1 MSEANLKIKEN
12 HKYSGLSHPRFMEFR
27 CEYKKANTVFNPVL
41 FEREDAFIKGVG
53 KGPSAILEASHV
65 IEKYN
70 IATDSKAYLS
80 GFFTNDPFIALS
92 EEEAIEEVNRLV
104 TKQITEG
111 KLPITLLGDGSGAIG
126 AYYAIN
132 KVAPYA
138 TIINID
144 AHLSLRETMSGTR
157 NHRFCKM
164 KHAKN
169 CSQNVLHFGVSSMG
183 NREKEEFDPDKLFFA
198 DDVLED
204 KYWLED
210 ILCETGDQVYISID
224 ASIFDPALIGSQ
236 NPDVTGISYK
246 IVEKLLRAL
255 SKKSKIIGVDI
266 SGFVPNKHNR
276 GGELILSKLIYDLI
290 SHREQSKS

>member
-1 MSEANLKIKEN
+1 MSEANLKIKQV
-12 HKYSGLSHPRFMEFR
+12 HKYSGLPHPRFMEFR

-41 FEREDAFIKGVG
+41 FERDDAFIKGVG
-53 KGPSAILEASHV
+53 KGPSAILEASYV

-70 IATDSKAYLS
+70 IPTDSKAYLS

-104 TKQITEG
+104 TKQILEG
-111 KLPITLLGDGSGAIG
+111 KLPVTLLGDGSGAIG

-132 KVAPYA
+132 KVAPHA

-157 NHRFCKM
+157 NHRFCKT

-169 CSQNVLHFGVSSMG
+169 CSENVLHFGVSSMG
-183 NREKEEFDPDKLFFA
+183 NSEKEEFNPDKLFFA
-198 DDVLED
+198 DDVIED

-210 ILCETGDQVYISID
+210 ILCETGESAYISID

-236 NPDVTGISYK
+236 NPEMTNISYK
-246 IVEKLLRAL
+246 CIEKLLRAL
-255 SKKSKIIGVDI
+255 SKKSKILGLDI
-266 SGFVPNKHNR
+266 SGFVPNEKNR
-276 GGELILSKLIYDLI
+276 AAEIILSKLIYDLI
-290 SHREQSKS
+290 SHIQKEGK

>member
-1 MSEANLKIKEN
+1 MTESNIKIKEI
-12 HKYSGLSHPRFMEFR
+12 HKYSELNHPRFMEFR

-41 FEREDAFIKGVG
+41 FERADAFIKGVG

-92 EEEAIEEVNRLV
+92 EEEAIEEVSKLV
-104 TKQITEG
+104 TKQISEG
-111 KLPITLLGDGSGAIG
+111 KLPVTLLGDGSGAIG
-126 AYYAIN
+126 AYYALN

-144 AHLSLRETMSGTR
+144 AHLSLRETMNGTR

-164 KHAKN
+164 KHAKK
-169 CSQNVLHFGVSSMG
+169 CSENVLHFGVSSMG
-183 NREKEEFDPDKLFFA
+183 NSEKEEFDPDKMFFA
-198 DDVLED
+198 DDVAED

-236 NPDVTGISYK
+236 NPDSTGIAYK
-246 IVEKLLRAL
+246 TVEKLLRAL

-276 GGELILSKLIYDLI
+276 GAELILSKLIYDLI